1 MTGHAYELQTKYYL
15 KKKDYA
21 RAKLTLD
28 KTTKAFEEAGFD
40 FRDNK
45 WDLMGAK
52 IARQMGNYKES
63 SDLFDKYLNNMDT
76 LNHQADEFRTNEY
89 EVQLKLNQSQMEKNE
104 LRIQAEHYKS
114 QMLVVVI
121 AVILLVF
128 IAALIVIVLLHRMNV
143 QLKASNEELKEAYDR
158 VDKLNA
164 MKTSFIQNM
173 SHEIRTPLNS
183 IVGFSQ
189 LLGSIKGEYKQYS
202 YIISEN
208 SYNLTKIVNNVLE
221 ISDLESCNI
230 ETSAMSVND
239 CCNEALDEI
248 KVRMPS
254 SINLTYEPQ
263 DSKLIIESN
272 KERLEQVIINLLD
285 NAIKFTKK
293 GSVSF
298 LYSTDGK
305 KVFFSVTDTGPSIPK
320 DKVDWVF
327 EKFTKL
333 DEFEQGSGLGL
344 PVCKTIIEKL
354 GGEIHIDTT
363 YQNGCKVDFWLPIN
377 LN

>member
-1 MTGHAYELQTKYYL
+1 
-15 KKKDYA
+15 
-21 RAKLTLD
+21 
-28 KTTKAFEEAGFD
+28 
-40 FRDNK
+40 
-45 WDLMGAK
+45 
-52 IARQMGNYKES
+52 
-63 SDLFDKYLNNMDT
+63 
-76 LNHQADEFRTNEY
+76 
-89 EVQLKLNQSQMEKNE
+89 MEKNE

-202 YIISEN
+202 DIISEN